1 MAGKPTCEKLEQ
13 RIRKLEKKL
22 DERKQ
27 TEAALREREE
37 KFRALIEAVSDWIYE
52 VDLNGI
58 YTYASPKVKNVMGY
72 SPGEVIGRPIVDFM
86 PENEAVRT
94 LKFFK
99 DITAARKS
107 FSGFVNTHIH
117 KDGRYIALETNGAPF
132 FDSSGSL
139 IGYWGLGRDITNR
152 VTSEEALKK
161 SEEKWR
167 SLVENA
173 PNIVLILDREG
184 IIQFIN
190 RTAQGINAKD
200 AIGMNHLDYIDP
212 EHHTNILETFERVF
226 QTGKPGSYIH
236 KGNGLSGG
244 ISWYESQVGPLEIDG
259 KVIAAIM
266 IATDIT
272 ERKEAEDA
280 LLRAHEET
288 ERQVR
293 ERTAELLQA
302 NEALQKEIGE
312 RKRVEASLLESE
324 QRFRSL
330 VESTSDMVWELDL
343 KGVYTYVSPKAKE
356 LLGFEAEEIIGKSP
370 FDLMSAEESKRA
382 SAFLIELCAAQR
394 PFSGFASTVIHKDG
408 RRIIVETSGVPILDS
423 GGEIVGFRGIDRDIT
438 ERVRSQEH
446 MFQAA
451 KMVSLGTLVSGVAH
465 EINNPITSIML
476 NGPILQK
483 IWTDTSPILDDYCKE
498 HEDIRVAGVSYS
510 QLSKRVPVLLS
521 DIIEGT
527 KRIKRIVDELKNFAR
542 QGPSTLTDD
551 VDINKVVKKA
561 VRFVSNLL
569 KKATRH
575 FSVGYAAN
583 LPGIKGNTQ
592 HIEQV
597 AINLIINA
605 CEALP
610 DNEHSVQVSTE
621 YDHKTDS
628 VVVKV
633 RDQGEGM
640 FPEVLER
647 IGDPFFTTKRDGG
660 GTGLGLAI
668 STRIINDHGG
678 KIEFDSAPGEG
689 TTVTV
694 TFPASQGTGEVNL
707 S

>member
-1 MAGKPTCEKLEQ
+1 MPGKPTYEELEQ
-13 RIRKLEKKL
+13 RIRKLGRKL
-22 DERKQ
+22 DEHKQ
-27 TEAALREREE
+27 AEATLLEREE

-52 VDLNGI
+52 VDLNGV

-72 SPGEVIGRPIVDFM
+72 SLEEVIGRPIIDFM
-86 PENEAVRT
+86 PENEAART

-99 DITAARKS
+99 DITEAQES

-117 KDGRYIALETNGAPF
+117 KDGRYISLETNGAPF
-132 FDSSGSL
+132 FDSSGIL
-139 IGYWGLGRDITNR
+139 IGYRGFGRDITNR
-152 VTSEEALKK
+152 VTSEEELKK

-173 PNIVLILDREG
+173 PNIVLILDRKG

-212 EHHTNILETFERVF
+212 EYHTKILETLEQVF
-226 QTGKPGSYIH
+226 QTGKPGSYSH
-236 KGNGLSGG
+236 KARGLSGG
-244 ISWYESQVGPLEIDG
+244 ISWYESQIGPLESDG
-259 KVIAAIM
+259 KVVASIM
-266 IATDIT
+266 ISTDIT

-288 ERQVR
+288 ERQVW

-343 KGVYTYVSPKAKE
+343 KGVYTYVSPKAKD
-356 LLGFEAEEIIGKSP
+356 LLGCAAEETIGKSP
-370 FDLMSAEESKRA
+370 FDFMSSEESKRA
-382 SAFLIELCAAQR
+382 SSFLIELCAEQK
-394 PFSGFASTVIHKDG
+394 PFSDFESTVIHKDG

-423 GGEIVGFRGIDRDIT
+423 GGNIMGFRGIDRDIT

-483 IWTDTSPILDDYCKE
+483 IWTDTSPILDEYCRE
-498 HEDIRVAGVSYS
+498 HEDIRIAGVSYS
-510 QLSKRVPVLLS
+510 QLSERVPVLLS

-542 QGPSTLTDD
+542 QGASTLTDD
-551 VDINKVVKKA
+551 VDINKAVKKA
-561 VRFVSNLL
+561 VRFVSNLI

-575 FSVGYAAN
+575 FSVDYAVN

-610 DNEHSVQVSTE
+610 DNEHSIRVSTE
-621 YDHKTDS
+621 YNHKSDC
-628 VVVKV
+628 VAIKV

-647 IGDPFFTTKRDGG
+647 VGDPFFTTKRDGG

-668 STRIINDHGG
+668 STRIIKDHGG

-689 TTVTV
+689 TTVMA
-694 TFPASQGTGEVNL
+694 TFPASQDAGDGDQ
-707 S
+707 

>member
-1 MAGKPTCEKLEQ
+1 MPEKPTYEE
-13 RIRKLEKKL
+13 LEKRFQELGKKL
-22 DERKQ
+22 QDNKK
-27 TEAALREREE
+27 TEAALRDREG
-37 KFRALIEAVSDWIYE
+37 KFLALIEAISDWIYG
-52 VDLNGI
+52 VDLNGV

-72 SPGEVIGRPIVDFM
+72 SPKEVIGRSIIDFM
-86 PENEAVRT
+86 PENETART

-99 DITAARKS
+99 DITEAQEP
-107 FSGFVNTHIH
+107 FSGFVNTHVH
-117 KDGRYIALETNGAPF
+117 KDGRHISLETNGAPV
-132 FDSSGSL
+132 FDSSGIL

-152 VTSEEALKK
+152 VASEEELKR

-167 SLVENA
+167 SLAENA

-190 RTAQGINAKD
+190 RTAQRFNTKE
-200 AIGMNHLDYIDP
+200 AIGLNHLDYIEP
-212 EHHTNILETFERVF
+212 EYHPIILETLEQVF

-236 KGNGLSGG
+236 KGEGLNGGV
-244 ISWYESQVGPLEIDG
+244 SWYESHIGPLESDG
-259 KVIAAIM
+259 KVVAAIM

-293 ERTAELLQA
+293 ERTTELLQT

-343 KGVYTYVSPKAKE
+343 SGVYTYVSPKAKD
-356 LLGFEAEEIIGKSP
+356 LLGYDAEEIIGKSP
-370 FDLMSAEESKRA
+370 FDLMSGDESKRA
-382 SAFLIELCAAQR
+382 SSFLMEVSEKQR
-394 PFSGFASTVIHKDG
+394 PFSGFQTTVIHKDG

-423 GGEIVGFRGIDRDIT
+423 GGDIMGFRGIDRDIT
-438 ERVRSQEH
+438 ERIRSQEH

-483 IWTDTSPILDDYCKE
+483 IWTDTSPILDEYFKE
-498 HEDIRVAGVSYS
+498 HKDIRVAGISYS
-510 QLSKRVPVLLS
+510 QMSERVPVLLS
-521 DIIEGT
+521 DIVEGT

-551 VDINKVVKKA
+551 VDINKAVKKA
-561 VRFVSNLL
+561 VRFASNLI

-575 FSVGYAAN
+575 FSVDYAVN

-610 DNEHSVQVSTE
+610 DNGHSIQVVTE
-621 YDHKTDS
+621 YDHKSDS
-628 VVVKV
+628 IAIKV

-640 FPEVLER
+640 LPEVLER

-668 STRIINDHGG
+668 STRIIKDHGG

-694 TFPASQGTGEVNL
+694 TIPASQGTGEVHL

>member
-1 MAGKPTCEKLEQ
+1 MPGKPTYEELEQ
-13 RIRKLEKKL
+13 RIRKLGRKL
-22 DERKQ
+22 DEHKQ
-27 TEAALREREE
+27 AEATLLEREE

-52 VDLNGI
+52 VDLNGV

-72 SPGEVIGRPIVDFM
+72 SPEEVIGRPIVDFM
-86 PENEAVRT
+86 PENEAART

-99 DITAARKS
+99 DITEAQES
-107 FSGFVNTHIH
+107 FSGFVNTHTH
-117 KDGRYIALETNGAPF
+117 KNGRSLSLETNGAPF
-132 FDSSGSL
+132 FDSSGAL

-152 VTSEEALKK
+152 VTSEEELKK

-190 RTAQGINAKD
+190 RTAQGINAKE
-200 AIGMNHLDYIDP
+200 AIGMNHLDYIEP
-212 EHHTNILETFERVF
+212 AYHTVILETLEQVF
-226 QTGKPGSYIH
+226 QTGKPGSYSH
-236 KGNGLSGG
+236 KARGLNGG
-244 ISWYESQVGPLEIDG
+244 ISWYESQIGPLESDG
-259 KVIAAIM
+259 KVVAAIM

-272 ERKEAEDA
+272 ERKEVEDA

-343 KGVYTYVSPKAKE
+343 KGVYIYASPKAKD
-356 LLGFEAEEIIGKSP
+356 LLGYEADEIIGKSP
-370 FDLMSAEESKRA
+370 FDFMSAEESKRA
-382 SAFLIELCAAQR
+382 SSFLIELCVAKR
-394 PFSGFASTVIHKDG
+394 PFSGFISTVIHKDG

-423 GGEIVGFRGIDRDIT
+423 GGDIVGFRGIDRDIT

-483 IWTDTSPILDDYCKE
+483 IWMDTSPILDEYCKE
-498 HEDIRVAGVSYS
+498 HEDIRVAGISYS
-510 QLSKRVPVLLS
+510 QLSERVPILLS

-551 VDINKVVKKA
+551 VDINKAVKKA
-561 VRFVSNLL
+561 VRFVSNLI
-569 KKATRH
+569 KKTTRH
-575 FSVGYAAN
+575 FSVDYAAN

-610 DNEHSVQVSTE
+610 DNEHSIQVSTE
-621 YDHKTDS
+621 YDHKSDS
-628 VVVKV
+628 VAIKV
-633 RDQGEGM
+633 LDQGEGM

-647 IGDPFFTTKRDGG
+647 VGDPFFTTKRDGG

-668 STRIINDHGG
+668 STRIIKDHGG

-689 TTVTV
+689 TTVIA
-694 TFPASQGTGEVNL
+694 TFPTSQSSGEG
-707 S
+707 SQ